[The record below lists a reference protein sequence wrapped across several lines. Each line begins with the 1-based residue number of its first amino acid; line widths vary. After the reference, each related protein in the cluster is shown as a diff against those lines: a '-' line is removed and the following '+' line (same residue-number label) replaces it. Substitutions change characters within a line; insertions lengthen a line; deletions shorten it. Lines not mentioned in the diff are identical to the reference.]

1 MEILDIGKTDA
12 LRPPGA
18 AAGMGSSSTFAVV
31 GEVEQ
36 QGLEAAGAGPEQV
49 PDDFTEQDH
58 RHVVLHL
65 KTASQS
71 TIQSKLHVK
80 GPAWCSR

>member
-1 MEILDIGKTDA
+1 MEILDFGKADA

-18 AAGMGSSSTFAVV
+18 AASMGSSSTFAVV

-65 KTASQS
+65 KMASQS